1 MASLELRNENYRVVF
16 RYGGQKFARSLRTSD
31 QQQAVLALARL
42 EDNLRRL
49 ELGTLAIRD
58 GADIPTV
65 LLSSGA
71 SQQRPSVKR
80 VPLLG
85 ELLDLYLGSIP
96 DESLELGTVKM
107 LGIHIRHLKRH
118 LGVRTRPNSIDH
130 EILQAFVN
138 KRALEKGIRGRNVGA
153 VTIKKELTTLRAA
166 WSWATDMGLV
176 ESVLPSGKRLW
187 FPKRDEKP
195 AFKTWDEIV
204 RVLERAKLDEDQ
216 AKEYWDCVYL
226 NQSELAHLLSD
237 IDARPTLPF
246 VCPMIATAAYTGAR
260 RSELV
265 RCLLSDIDFDAG
277 RILLREKKRVRG
289 QRSMRSVP
297 IAPALEKIL
306 TKWLDVHPGGIHTF
320 ALSGEGLTLS
330 QAHKYFVSALTNTKW
345 SVLPGWHCLRHSF
358 ISNCAS
364 KGVDQRMIDDWV
376 GHQTDSMRRRYRHL
390 FPTEQRKALAAV
402 FA

>member
-1 MASLELRNENYRVVF
+1 MASLELRNGSYRVVF
-16 RYGGQKFARSLRTSD
+16 RFGGQKFGRSLKTKD
-31 QQQAVLALARL
+31 KQQADLAMARL

-49 ELGTLAIRD
+49 KLGTMSIEP

-71 SQQRPSVKR
+71 YAKPPKIKR
-80 VPLLG
+80 VPQLG
-85 ELLDLYLGSIP
+85 EILDLYLESIP
-96 DESLELGTVKM
+96 DDSLELGTFKM
-107 LGIHIRHLKRH
+107 LAIHIRHLKRH
-118 LGVRTRPNSIDH
+118 LGVRTRSSALDH
-130 EILQAFVN
+130 ECLQTYIN
-138 KRALEKGIRGRNVGA
+138 KRALEKGKRGRNVGA

-166 WSWATDMGLV
+166 WAWAIDADLV
-176 ESVLPSGKRLW
+176 ASILPSGKRLR
-187 FPKRDEKP
+187 FPKHDEKP

-204 RVLERAKLDEDQ
+204 RVLVRTRISEEAARD
-216 AKEYWDCVYL
+216 YWDCVFL
-226 NQSELAHLLSD
+226 NQSELAQLLAD
-237 IDARPTLPF
+237 LEKQPTLAF
-246 VCPMIATAAYTGAR
+246 VRPMIATAAYTGAR

-265 RCLLSDIDFDAG
+265 RSCISDVDFDAG

-297 IAPALEKIL
+297 IAPQLEDIL
-306 TKWLDVHPGGIHTF
+306 THWLTIHPGGVKTF
-320 ALSGEGLTLS
+320 SFTGEGLTLS
-330 QAHKYFVSALTNTKW
+330 HAHKYFVSALAATKW

-390 FPTEQRKALAAV
+390 FPTEQRRALASV